1 MVASQE
7 IRRSLIEKGVDPALV
22 CVTGIPVRE
31 EFRNL
36 SHREPGEKREL
47 LIMGGGLGLL
57 PKTEDFYD
65 ALNSIP
71 DTHTTIITGRNRKL
85 LERLQ
90 GRWENIQVEG
100 YTNRVWEYMSRADL
114 IVSKPGG
121 ITLFET
127 IFAQVPIF
135 TWPPTLQQERGNA
148 SWLVQEGIGWVA
160 DRQDC
165 AGEIRE
171 ILMDR
176 QRLTGAATRMRRI
189 KERLELESLDRLMAE
204 IARTEE
210 VAV

>member
-1 MVASQE
+1 M
-7 IRRSLIEKGVDPALV
+7 
-22 CVTGIPVRE
+22 
-31 EFRNL
+31 
-36 SHREPGEKREL
+36 
-47 LIMGGGLGLL
+47 
-57 PKTEDFYD
+57 
-65 ALNSIP
+65 
-71 DTHTTIITGRNRKL
+71 
-85 LERLQ
+85 ERLQ

-176 QRLTGAATRMRRI
+176 QRLTGAAARMRRI

-210 VAV
+210 VAVWKEKLAGAAYDGGIDVCYRDCFVQGTAREPSLGMLEAFEPLVFVAGACFDVWICRL